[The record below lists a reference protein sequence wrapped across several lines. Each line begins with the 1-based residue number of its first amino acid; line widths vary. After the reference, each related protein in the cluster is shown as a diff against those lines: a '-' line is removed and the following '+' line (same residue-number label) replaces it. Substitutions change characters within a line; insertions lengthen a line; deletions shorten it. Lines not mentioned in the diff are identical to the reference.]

1 MIGKILGG
9 RYEILEQIGE
19 GGMSIVYKAMD
30 KKLNRNVAAKV
41 LKSEF
46 SDNADVVKKFKIEAT
61 AIATLSDNNIVNI
74 LDVGSQEDTNYIIME
89 YVDGSTLKELIKFK
103 GQVHYEDALTLAI
116 QIARALD
123 CAHKN
128 GIIHRDVKPQNMLIT
143 KDGLLKVTD
152 FGIAKSSTSAT
163 LTSTTTIM
171 GSAHYFSPEQATGS
185 KVDVRTDLYSLG
197 VVLYEMV
204 TGKVPFDADS
214 PVTIALKHIQEEPVP
229 PKKLNTKIPE
239 SLNVLILKAMAKD
252 PSKRYQTAKE
262 MLVDLEKIKADPDVV
277 LADSIDENEEEAQGK
292 TIIMDAVNKKVPVV
306 DVNEANVKKQVEEDD
321 DFYDDDEY
329 EDDDEYY
336 DDDDDEED
344 DDERGNNVKKV
355 LFAILGGLVG
365 VVAIF
370 LIAFFAFGGTT
381 GTSSSASSDKV
392 TVPDIKGMTYDQA
405 KVALER
411 IGLEIVDAGTTKS
424 DEKEGTIVESDP
436 AQGTE
441 VAKGT
446 KVRVITSSGTE
457 KLTMPDFADSSYED
471 VKRFFNKNQIQNV
484 TYEYEYSDD
493 IEADSIIRTEP
504 KAKSEITKD
513 TKVTVY
519 ISKGKKIKNV
529 TVPTLYGKSR
539 DEAVSIL
546 TQNKLQYKVQ
556 EKEVSDKTQD
566 GIVVAVSHAE
576 GTVVVENAV
585 ITITVGKYKE
595 PVTPPVE
602 EKHSLDEYI
611 NTSMTAEDAAEYL
624 RSLGYTNIS
633 IDGDSA
639 ANITHWSPAGAKISK
654 NDAIVLYTTSIP
666 SDAE

>member
-277 LADSIDENEEEAQGK
+277 LADSIDENEEELQGK
-292 TIIMDAVNKKVPVV
+292 TIIMDAVNKKVPAV
-306 DVNEANVKKQVEEDD
+306 DVNEANVKKPVEDDD

-329 EDDDEYY
+329 DDDDEYY

-381 GTSSSASSDKV
+381 GTSSSVSSDKV

-411 IGLEIVDAGTTKS
+411 VGLEIVDAGTTKS

-446 KVRVITSSGTE
+446 KVRVITSSGAE

-546 TQNKLQYKVQ
+546 TQKKLQYKVQ

-602 EKHSLDEYI
+602 EKHSLDEYV

-639 ANITHWSPAGAKISK
+639 ANITHWSPAGVKISK